1 MYTAYISYFPS
12 ETHIF
17 DQVNQSCPMCLHIF
31 TFWRHFSIFI
41 SRLQICKD
49 RKKIKIIPEMI
60 RIISSC
66 TVGLKYQRKI
76 ISYNFFKKKYF
87 INMKQNTRIDLH
99 HVGFN
104 LSSFKTFMWFG
115 QSISLTP
122 KFCKQSILMN
132 VWLILFYNVCK
143 IKKSC

>member
-1 MYTAYISYFPS
+1 
-12 ETHIF
+12 
-17 DQVNQSCPMCLHIF
+17 
-31 TFWRHFSIFI
+31 
-41 SRLQICKD
+41 
-49 RKKIKIIPEMI
+49 MI
-60 RIISSC
+60 RVISSC

-122 KFCKQSILMN
+122 KFCKQSILLNERMIDSF
-132 VWLILFYNVCK
+132 LQCLQD
-143 IKKSC
+143 